1 MMVLGNAVKCGP
13 SRGVGC
19 CCWGNAWVVCCCG
32 LLLWLV
38 CGPKI
43 ASGTGPT
50 CKELVLHDV
59 VVVVEGFV
67 GFGADFGEVGRAHP
81 HHHLGRGLEKKSPF
95 ISPIL
100 GAVWFHYHA
109 QSVSQSLIL
118 SELGLGGAK
127 EKLRACQCHTHNPIF
142 LFPPHGGEPKK
153 VPSSLHYYV
162 VVSNCRKDIDTILDC
177 ISWDIHQCKE
187 WPNVDIGTE
196 VFNDISI
203 PNNDDG
209 EVKWE

>member
-1 MMVLGNAVKCGP
+1 MVPVAGLVVVVGVMCGLFAV
-13 SRGVGC
+13 VGC
-19 CCWGNAWVVCCCG
+19 CCGS
-32 LLLWLV
+32 
-38 CGPKI
+38 KI

-118 SELGLGGAK
+118 SELGLGG
-127 EKLRACQCHTHNPIF
+127 Q
-142 LFPPHGGEPKK
+142 
-153 VPSSLHYYV
+153 
-162 VVSNCRKDIDTILDC
+162 RK
-177 ISWDIHQCKE
+177 S
-187 WPNVDIGTE
+187 
-196 VFNDISI
+196 
-203 PNNDDG
+203 
-209 EVKWE
+209 